1 MHPKSS
7 LLISE
12 LIADITPI
20 GEVWRERAR
29 QRLDRLTKPPGSLG
43 RLERIAE
50 QYVAIRRDRWQEPIR
65 KGAYIFAADHGVA
78 AAGVSAYPSEVTHQ
92 MMLNFLSGGAAIN
105 VLARLHRVDLS
116 IIDVGVLGDFG
127 GMPGLLHHKVMQGTR
142 NLEHEP
148 AMTDEELALA
158 LAVGLKMGD
167 SAVES
172 GHDLVAFGEM
182 GIGNTTSASAIT
194 SALTGTPASAVTGRG
209 TGVNTE
215 TYVRKVAVVE
225 AAVAK
230 YSLNLDATSPLY
242 ILQCVGGLEI
252 AAIVGAILQAVRHQL
267 TVILDGFIVTAAAAI
282 ATALVPASRDYMIA
296 GHRSEEPGHG
306 VLLDY
311 LDLQPVLSLN
321 MRLGEGTGAVLAM
334 PIVES
339 AIALYREM
347 ATFDSAGVS
356 EASK

>member
-1 MHPKSS
+1 MHQKSS
-7 LLISE
+7 LLISD
-12 LIADITPI
+12 LMANINPVRD
-20 GEVWRERAR
+20 VWREEAR

-43 RLERIAE
+43 RLEGVAE

-65 KGAYIFAADHGVA
+65 KGAYIFAADHGVTV
-78 AAGVSAYPSEVTHQ
+78 AGVSAYPSEVTNQ
-92 MMLNFLSGGAAIN
+92 MILNFLSGGAAIN
-105 VLARLHRVDLS
+105 VLARLHHVDLS
-116 IIDVGVLGDFG
+116 IIDVGVIGDFG
-127 GMPGLLHHKVMQGTR
+127 GIPGLLHHKVMQGTR
-142 NLEHEP
+142 NWEHES

-158 LAVGLKMGD
+158 LAVGLKMSD

-172 GHDLVAFGEM
+172 GHNLVAVGEM

-194 SALTGTPASAVTGRG
+194 SALTGTPASVVTGRG

-215 TYVRKVAVVE
+215 TYVRKVAIVE

-230 YSLNLDATSPLY
+230 YFPDLDAVSPLY

-252 AAIVGAILQAVRHQL
+252 ASIVGTILQAARHEL
-267 TVILDGFIVTAAAAI
+267 TIVIDGFIVTAAAAI
-282 ATALVPASRDYMIA
+282 AIALVPACRDYMIA

-311 LDLQPVLSLN
+311 LDLQPLLSLN
-321 MRLGEGTGAVLAM
+321 MRLGEGTGAVLAL
-334 PIVES
+334 PIIES

-347 ATFDSAGVS
+347 ATFASAGVS
-356 EASK
+356 EASE